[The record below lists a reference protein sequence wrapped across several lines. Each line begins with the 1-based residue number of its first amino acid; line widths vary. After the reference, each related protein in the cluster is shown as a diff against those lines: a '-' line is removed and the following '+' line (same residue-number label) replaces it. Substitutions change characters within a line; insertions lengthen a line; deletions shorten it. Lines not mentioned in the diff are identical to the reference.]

1 MSLTVGSKLIDTGR
15 FEYHLLTRKQKG
27 NKTKKA
33 LLVALMLT
41 SLVDMFSMLV
51 CFLLQTFSTT
61 PEIYVANDVK
71 LPEALSGGVV
81 KEAPVLSVTK
91 TALFLDQK
99 EIGSMAKILKS
110 PEPLLKG
117 LEGFKQKWAK
127 ENPGKPYPGEI
138 NLQADKEMPSTDVAK
153 LMGILN
159 TQQYDVIQL
168 AVLGAQ

>member
-1 MSLTVGSKLIDTGR
+1 MALSIGSKLIDTGR
-15 FEYHLLTRKQKG
+15 FEYHLLSRKQKG
-27 NKTKKA
+27 SKTKKT

-61 PEIYVANDVK
+61 PEMYVANDIK
-71 LPEALSGGVV
+71 LPDALSGGVV

-91 TALFLDQK
+91 TALYLDQK
-99 EIGSMAKILKS
+99 EIGSLAKLLNSPGPLVKS
-110 PEPLLKG
+110 LDA
-117 LEGFKQKWAK
+117 FKQKWAK
-127 ENPGKPYPGEI
+127 ENPTTPYPGEI

-159 TQQYDVIQL
+159 SQRYEVIQL